1 MGFVHHTDNP
11 NGYGSAEVP
20 AMLRA
25 IYTFH
30 RFVNGWNDIG
40 YNFVIDLYGRI
51 FEARVGG
58 IDEPVVGAHA
68 GGYNL
73 VSSGVAVLGT
83 LASVPISPAARS
95 TLEELLA
102 WKLSLHGV
110 PSQGRVVV
118 KVNPADAS
126 YSKYPANARVPLP
139 RIAGHRD
146 ADTTDCPGNVL
157 YDELPAIRTGV
168 RRLAPNPT
176 RATLTLTAPPAAPGA
191 PATPEPVGAAGTGS
205 PVTSQ
210 VQALSGVLELLDG
223 TPLTGAPVLI
233 QVRTVSRKGE
243 VVSERTLA
251 ETKTDSA
258 GQWEL
263 DATPT
268 SPRGGGMWLRALC
281 PGGPG
286 FGASVS
292 EPLHIAASVS
302 LTAPAATQPTAAA
315 PAT

>member
-1 MGFVHHTDNP
+1 
-11 NGYGSAEVP
+11 
-20 AMLRA
+20 
-25 IYTFH
+25 
-30 RFVNGWNDIG
+30 
-40 YNFVIDLYGRI
+40 
-51 FEARVGG
+51 
-58 IDEPVVGAHA
+58 
-68 GGYNL
+68 
-73 VSSGVAVLGT
+73 
-83 LASVPISPAARS
+83 
-95 TLEELLA
+95 
-102 WKLSLHGV
+102 
-110 PSQGRVVV
+110 
-118 KVNPADAS
+118 
-126 YSKYPANARVPLP
+126 
-139 RIAGHRD
+139 
-146 ADTTDCPGNVL
+146 
-157 YDELPAIRTGV
+157 
-168 RRLAPNPT
+168 
-176 RATLTLTAPPAAPGA
+176 
-191 PATPEPVGAAGTGS
+191 
-205 PVTSQ
+205 VTSQ

-243 VVSERTLA
+243 VVSERALA